1 MGSGPRIRVLPQA
14 VERVPDLSMSAKGR
28 RSRRRRWSREEIRVT
43 DPTATRRSIAGTA
56 IGNFMEWYD
65 FGVYGY
71 IATTIAQVFYPGNSV
86 SAVHLIAT
94 FGTLAAAFVVRPLGG
109 FIFGPLGDRI
119 GRKRVLMTTI
129 LLMTVGTTGSGLLP
143 GYSTIG
149 IWAPIL
155 LVIARVFQGL
165 STGGEYVGAMTYVG
179 EQVPD
184 RKRGMMVGFL
194 PMGNLTGFV
203 LAGLL
208 VTGLQ
213 TWLPSSEMLTWGWR
227 VPLLLSAPF
236 GLVAL
241 FMRLRLEESEAY
253 ENAGAGAGASDDD
266 DGGQLRRTVVTQWKP
281 MVICA
286 ALVLTA
292 TAADYMLTGYLP
304 TYLKVVVRVG
314 HTAALVM
321 ITATLTILMAV
332 LVFVAMLSDRIGV
345 KPIMWTGC
353 GLLVAASVP
362 AFLLIRS
369 GGGYPVMFIGVLLIG
384 LMELCFDSTSPA
396 TLPALF
402 PTDVRFGALAIAYN
416 MSISAVGGTTPL
428 IAQALVSGT
437 GNVMA
442 PAYMLIVAGLVGAV
456 TLPFMPE
463 VAGKRLPGSG
473 PAVESEQEARELARD
488 AE

>member
-1 MGSGPRIRVLPQA
+1 
-14 VERVPDLSMSAKGR
+14 MSATPR
-28 RSRRRRWSREEIRVT
+28 RSRRRKWRRDEIRVI
-43 DPTATRRSIAGTA
+43 DPSATRRSIAGTA

-65 FGVYGY
+65 FGIYGY
-71 IATTIAQVFYPGNSV
+71 IATTIARVFYPGNSV

-129 LLMTVGTTGSGLLP
+129 LLMTLGTTATGLLP
-143 GYSTIG
+143 GYSRIG

-155 LVIARVFQGL
+155 LLVARIFQGL
-165 STGGEYVGAMTYVG
+165 STGGEYVGAMTYLG

-194 PMGNLTGFV
+194 PMGNLSGFV

-213 TWLPSSEMLTWGWR
+213 TWLSSHDMLTWGWR
-227 VPLLLSAPF
+227 IPLLLSAPF
-236 GLVAL
+236 GVVAL
-241 FMRLRLEESEAY
+241 VLRMRLEESAAY
-253 ENAGAGAGASDDD
+253 ENASADRNADEHEQFFSTF
-266 DGGQLRRTVVTQWKP
+266 REQWKP
-281 MVICA
+281 MLICA
-286 ALVLTA
+286 ALVVTSS
-292 TAADYMLTGYLP
+292 AADYMLTGYLP
-304 TYLKVVVRVG
+304 TYLKVVVSVG
-314 HTAALVM
+314 QTAGLVM
-321 ITATLTILMAV
+321 ITATLTILMVV
-332 LVFVAMLSDRIGV
+332 LVLVAKLSDHIGV
-345 KPIMWTGC
+345 KPIMRTGC
-353 GLLVAASVP
+353 GLLIAAAVP

-369 GGGYPVMFIGVLLIG
+369 GAYPLIFMGVLLIG

-396 TLPALF
+396 ALPALF
-402 PTDVRFGALAIAYN
+402 PTNVRYGALAIAYN
-416 MSISAVGGTTPL
+416 VSISTVGGSTPL

-442 PAYMLIVAGLVGAV
+442 PAYMLIVAGLVGAF

-463 VAGKRLPGSG
+463 VAGKRLPGSA
-473 PAVESEQEARELARD
+473 PAVESQQEAREMAGD
-488 AE
+488 A

>member
-1 MGSGPRIRVLPQA
+1 MNNARGG
-14 VERVPDLSMSAKGR
+14 KGT
-28 RSRRRRWSREEIRVT
+28 RRRRRRGWTRAEIRVV
-43 DPTATRRSIAGTA
+43 DPTVARHSIAGTA

-71 IATTIAQVFYPGNSV
+71 IATTIAQVFYPGNSI

-119 GRKRVLMTTI
+119 GRKRVLMATI
-129 LLMTVGTTGSGLLP
+129 FLMTVGTTTSGLLP
-143 GYSTIG
+143 GYSVIG

-155 LVIARVFQGL
+155 LVVARVFQGL
-165 STGGEYVGAMTYVG
+165 STGGEYVGAMTYLG

-184 RKRGMMVGFL
+184 RKRGLMVGFL

-213 TWLPSSEMLTWGWR
+213 AWLPSHDMLTWGWR
-227 VPLLLSAPF
+227 IPLLLSAPF
-236 GLVAL
+236 GVVAFYL
-241 FMRLRLEESEAY
+241 RLRLEESAAY
-253 ENAGAGAGASDDD
+253 QDVGAAPDTPDEPGRH
-266 DGGQLRRTVVTQWKP
+266 QFRR
-281 MVICA
+281 MVLQQRKAMLICA
-286 ALVLTA
+286 ALVLTS

-304 TYLKVVVRVG
+304 TYLKVIVRAG
-314 HTAALVM
+314 HTAALMM
-321 ITATLTILMAV
+321 ITATLTILMVV
-332 LVFVAMLSDRIGV
+332 LVLVAWLSDHIGV

-353 GLLVAASVP
+353 GLLIAASIP

-369 GGGYPVMFIGVLLIG
+369 GGGYPVIFIGVLLIG

-402 PTDVRFGALAIAYN
+402 PTDVRYGALAIAYN
-416 MSISAVGGTTPL
+416 ISISAVGGSTPL

-437 GNVMA
+437 GNAMM
-442 PAYMLIVAGLVGAV
+442 PAYMLIFAGVVGAV
-456 TLPFMPE
+456 TLPFTPE
-463 VAGKRLPGSG
+463 VAGRRLPGSA
-473 PAVESEQEARELARD
+473 PAVETEQEARDLVAD
-488 AE
+488 Q